1 MKKSIKHKKPSLRPA
16 PRPNIE
22 GLISNMT
29 ERLVVLETK
38 IDALV
43 SLASLASRRPD
54 TLPNPLEKKQD
65 NSFSQRVLHKAVC
78 AACSKECEVPFRPS
92 GDRPVYCKECF
103 AKRKNGAIAT
113 NKKPENRPAERV
125 LVYERSF
132 HKDQASAAPK
142 SVEKKAPAARRRR

>member
-1 MKKSIKHKKPSLRPA
+1 MKKSVKHKKPE
-16 PRPNIE
+16 IE
-22 GLISNMT
+22 GLIKNMT
-29 ERLVVLETK
+29 ERLVALEAK
-38 IDALV
+38 IDTLI
-43 SLASLASRRPD
+43 SRRTDPA
-54 TLPNPLEKKQD
+54 PHQSEKKQD

-103 AKRKNGAIAT
+103 AKRKNGAIVPD
-113 NKKPENRPAERV
+113 KKPESRPAERV

-132 HKDQASAAPK
+132 HKDQASAVPK